1 MMKQDITKLYGKYLS
16 SGELLVLKYL
26 SEHGAMKA
34 SDLSKKM
41 NVSASHIT
49 NVTDSLTEKEYMT
62 RIRSSVDRRVVELA
76 LTDKG
81 KRILDECLEMKLVYF
96 QKKFDSFSEQELEQM
111 IALFTKLYKTQQ

>member
-1 MMKQDITKLYGKYLS
+1 MKQDITKLYGKYLS